1 MKSMKPSTPESR
13 PDATA
18 PAWLTLDWAS
28 LIAALALA
36 ALVRANLL
44 PGVPW

>member
-1 MKSMKPSTPESR
+1 MEPSTPESR
-13 PDATA
+13 PDT
-18 PAWLTLDWAS
+18 PVLAWLTLDWAS
-28 LIAALALA
+28 LLAAFALA